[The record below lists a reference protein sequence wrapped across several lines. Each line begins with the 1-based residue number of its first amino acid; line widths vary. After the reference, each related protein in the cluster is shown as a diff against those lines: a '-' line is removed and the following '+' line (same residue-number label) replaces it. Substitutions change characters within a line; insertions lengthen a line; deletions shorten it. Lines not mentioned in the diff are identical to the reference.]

1 MPFTPDLLFHE
12 TLSGPMALGRRESE
26 HRTRHGRTT
35 RVSLHATI
43 RIDSLEDFLLD
54 PEHEAWLGGHVS
66 FPPFSQ
72 CLPIRQGRFQ
82 LFSPSDDPLM
92 RLMHYGARVEHE
104 GCTYFLAGT
113 KFLRD
118 DPGPDL
124 WMDTTR
130 LLTTLHEGHD
140 ERGPVVA
147 TGVLSVGIRELLA
160 LMASMRSPRGGPLT
174 LVRFGRFF
182 LGNLWELYA

>member
-1 MPFTPDLLFHE
+1 MPFAPDLLFHE
-12 TLSGPMALGRRESE
+12 TLCGPMALGNRDAGPPA
-26 HRTRHGRTT
+26 RHGRTT
-35 RVSLHATI
+35 RLSLHATI

-54 PEHEAWLGGHVS
+54 PEHVAWLGGHLS
-66 FPPFSQ
+66 FPPLSKY
-72 CLPIRQGRFQ
+72 LPIHEGHFQ

-92 RLMHYGARVEHE
+92 RLMHYDARFEHE
-104 GCTYFLAGT
+104 ERTYFLSGT

-147 TGVLSVGIRELLA
+147 AGVLSVGVRELLR
-160 LMASMRSPRGGPLT
+160 LMASMRSPGSGPQA